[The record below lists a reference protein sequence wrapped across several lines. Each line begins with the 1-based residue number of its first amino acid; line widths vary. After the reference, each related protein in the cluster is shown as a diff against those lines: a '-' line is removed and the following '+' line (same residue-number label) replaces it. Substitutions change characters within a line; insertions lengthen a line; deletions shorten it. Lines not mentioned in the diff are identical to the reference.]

1 MKKILIV
8 EDEFAYADLLRRQL
22 TSRGYKIINATNGK
36 EGLKIA
42 KLEKPDLILLDIR
55 MPVMDGMTM
64 LNLLHKHGAAKNTKV
79 IILTNL
85 EPDTKIIDGVFGGRP
100 AYYFIKSDTQLND
113 LLKKIEE
120 LI

>member
-1 MKKILIV
+1 M
-8 EDEFAYADLLRRQL
+8 RRQL
-22 TSRGYKIINATNGK
+22 TNRGYKIVSATNGE
-36 EGLKIA
+36 EGLKAA
-42 KLEKPDLILLDIR
+42 KIENPDLILLDIR

-64 LNLLHKHGAAKNTKV
+64 LNLLHKNGSAKNTKV

-85 EPDTKIIDGVFGGRP
+85 EPDAKIIDGAFGGRP

-113 LLKKIEE
+113 LLVKIEE